1 MRRFLSKS
9 SLSHIINNSEN
20 NNSTTEDNSSSGKS
34 NNNSMDLK
42 GCNSSQS
49 SINSK
54 DSSSKLSSS
63 STNESMKIKKSK
75 KYLLKSPL
83 SKKFN
88 KTKRCKG
95 ANNDIPIIVP
105 QKKNIED
112 MNVLEWLQD
121 ETPSDILPKVLS
133 YLGPRKMSNL
143 SMVNSTWRNIVLS
156 EPVWRIASEDCGK
169 WSPGDDVPTSWLKF
183 YQMNPCVPDDYDSIE
198 SALKAISSLP
208 PKTRNYNANG
218 SKTFRVFIRPGK
230 YFLRRSIVIQAEGS
244 SEVVIEALEPASKKN
259 GYEDSCFIT
268 PKKSKKLSV
277 PSPNTLKEMINSCR
291 SSSALETTA
300 SSSSNLNTDLD
311 ERSKANLLAPTSR
324 AMIVLKTR
332 SHNEPIFRI
341 RQGKLVLKNLD
352 LVHSCNGT
360 DIWNGNAAVQVQ
372 PLFEATD
379 HPLESVP
386 SSLRPTAILY
396 KVGITSFSGRGVVN
410 IDGGNMSL
418 IQCHIHHCAATGIY
432 IGGKGSLALL
442 EETDIVNNGNG
453 NILNRRGIS
462 RGHSGLYLEQGT
474 TLVRN
479 CNISENAL
487 TGISAISTENAT
499 IVVENTDLLANAT
512 VQLEMPPIDSK
523 SGGRSMS
530 RNNTISGEGSGRS
543 RSGLIS
549 SDQADYSHI
558 RSILAT
564 Q

>member
-9 SLSHIINNSEN
+9 SLTNIVNS
-20 NNSTTEDNSSSGKS
+20 SEDNKSSIEDSSSGIGKS

-42 GCNSSQS
+42 SNNSSHS
-49 SINSK
+49 SISSK
-54 DSSSKLSSS
+54 DSSKLPSS
-63 STNESMKIKKSK
+63 STHESTKSKKSK
-75 KYLLKSPL
+75 KFLLKSPL

-88 KTKRCKG
+88 KIKRCKG
-95 ANNDIPIIVP
+95 VSSGIPITVP
-105 QKKNIED
+105 QKKNIEE
-112 MNVLEWLQD
+112 MNALEWLQD
-121 ETPSDILPKVLS
+121 EAPSDILPKVLS
-133 YLGPRKMSNL
+133 YLGPRKMSIL
-143 SMVNSTWRNIVLS
+143 STVNSTWRNIVLS
-156 EPVWRIASEDCGK
+156 ENVWRIASEDFGK
-169 WSPGDDVPTSWLKF
+169 WSPGNDTPGSWLKY

-208 PKTRNYNANG
+208 VKTRHFNSDG
-218 SKTFRVFIRPGK
+218 SNSFRVLIRPGK

-244 SEVVIEALEPASKKN
+244 SEVVIEALEPESKKN
-259 GYEDSCFIT
+259 VIGDSSFIT
-268 PKKSKKLSV
+268 PKKSKKLNV

-291 SSSALETTA
+291 SSSALGSATD
-300 SSSSNLNTDLD
+300 SSSTSIIDLD
-311 ERSKANLLAPTSR
+311 ERSKNKLLTSTPR
-324 AMIVLKTR
+324 AMIILKTR
-332 SHNEPIFRI
+332 SHNEPVFRV

-386 SSLRPTAILY
+386 SSLRPAAILH

-442 EETDIVNNGNG
+442 EETDIVKNGNG

-474 TLVRN
+474 TLIRN
-479 CNISENAL
+479 CNVSENAL
-487 TGISAISTENAT
+487 TGISAISSDNAT
-499 IVVENTDLLANAT
+499 IIVENTDLIANAT
-512 VQLEMPPIDSK
+512 VQLEMPPTDSK
-523 SGGRSMS
+523 SGGSSMS
-530 RNNTISGEGSGRS
+530 RNNTISSEGTSRS

-549 SDQADYSHI
+549 SDQADYAYL
-558 RSILAT
+558 RSIFTT